1 MVLYLRVRSTVR
13 FAAEQG
19 SKGMPINRLL
29 KDSKLEPEKVERLN
43 RAYSYA
49 LRKLRLVDRDDP
61 IVDIIAKKII
71 EVGAATG
78 ARDAEHIAAA
88 AIEQLGVTIQRTTG
102 L

>member
-1 MVLYLRVRSTVR
+1 
-13 FAAEQG
+13 
-19 SKGMPINRLL
+19 MPINRLL

-71 EVGAATG
+71 EVGTATG
-78 ARDAEHIAAA
+78 ARDVEQIADAV
-88 AIEQLGVTIQRTTG
+88 IEQLGVPIQRTIG
-102 L
+102 V

>member
-1 MVLYLRVRSTVR
+1 
-13 FAAEQG
+13 
-19 SKGMPINRLL
+19 MPINRLL

-71 EVGAATG
+71 EVGTATG
-78 ARDAEHIAAA
+78 ARDAEQIADA
-88 AIEQLGVTIQRTTG
+88 AIGQLGVPIQRTTG
-102 L
+102 V

>member
-1 MVLYLRVRSTVR
+1 MKYFTFCGERVWV
-13 FAAEQG
+13 
-19 SKGMPINRLL
+19 INRLL

-71 EVGAATG
+71 EVGTATG
-78 ARDAEHIAAA
+78 ARDVEQIADAV
-88 AIEQLGVTIQRTTG
+88 IEQLGVPIQRTIG
-102 L
+102 V